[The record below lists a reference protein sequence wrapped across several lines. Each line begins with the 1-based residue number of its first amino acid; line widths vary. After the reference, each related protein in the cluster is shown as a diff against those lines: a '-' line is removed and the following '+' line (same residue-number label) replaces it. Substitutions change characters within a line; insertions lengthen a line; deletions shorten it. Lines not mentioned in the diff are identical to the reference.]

1 MRRVKIF
8 IYFFYFL
15 AAINSDSSVFY
26 FGERINLT
34 CTLDPGNE
42 NQLLSESKLFFLSS
56 KLKEGQDDR
65 ILNGYP
71 LVDSPRLGIAIVD
84 LVNQTASK
92 ENKYMHYMCM
102 YNQDLEEKDWCYV
115 AHFFVEIDC
124 T

>member
-1 MRRVKIF
+1 M
-8 IYFFYFL
+8 

-26 FGERINLT
+26 FGEPINLN

-42 NQLLSESKLFFLSS
+42 NQLLSESKLFFMSS
-56 KLKEGQDDR
+56 KLEEGQDDR
-65 ILNGYP
+65 TLYGGP

-92 ENKYMHYMCM
+92 DNKYMHYMCM
-102 YNQDLEEKDWCYV
+102 YNQDLEEKDPCYV

-124 T
+124 TYKKIFFFLKL